1 MKRHFCKIL
10 LVAVATCSA
19 PVVLADSVI
28 VKCIDGAGRVTL
40 TDQGCAPGDATVRMA
55 SMPSNEGVTPVE
67 PYPLVADEATLPPA
81 HALQRRAAPVR
92 MARVVAKPMEGDVAT
107 LKAARAQFLLDDAGP
122 RQTLAGLD

>member
-1 MKRHFCKIL
+1 MKRHLCKIF
-10 LVAVATCSA
+10 LVAAATCSA
-19 PVVLADSVI
+19 PAVLADSVI

-40 TDQGCAPGDATVRMA
+40 TDQQCAPGAATVRMA

-67 PYPLVADEATLPPA
+67 PYPLVADEATLPPP
-81 HALQRRAAPVR
+81 HELQRRAAPVR